1 MYNVIVVGADDSPTA
16 LEAVRQAIGF
26 AKMSGGTLHFV
37 TAYKPKPPGNVDV
50 PDEFRY
56 SMASTHDA
64 DVLLR
69 RLTDLARAEG
79 VDSEVHAVTSDPADA
94 LIDRRRPRGC
104 RPDRRREQGDEGRP
118 AGAGE
123 RAELRGTPRH
133 LLGPHPPHDLRGTR
147 HDATGGCWAM
157 NGTRRASGGY
167 EQRRLGP

>member
-37 TAYKPKPPGNVDV
+37 TAYKPKPPDTVDV

-56 SMASTHDA
+56 SMASTHEA

-69 RLTDLARAEG
+69 RLTDMARAEG

-94 LIDRRRPRGC
+94 LVDVADREGADLIVVGNKGMKGARRVLGSVPNSV
-104 RPDRRREQGDEGRP
+104 
-118 AGAGE
+118 AH
-123 RAELRGTPRH
+123 RATCSVLILPT
-133 LLGPHPPHDLRGTR
+133 T
-147 HDATGGCWAM
+147 
-157 NGTRRASGGY
+157 
-167 EQRRLGP
+167 